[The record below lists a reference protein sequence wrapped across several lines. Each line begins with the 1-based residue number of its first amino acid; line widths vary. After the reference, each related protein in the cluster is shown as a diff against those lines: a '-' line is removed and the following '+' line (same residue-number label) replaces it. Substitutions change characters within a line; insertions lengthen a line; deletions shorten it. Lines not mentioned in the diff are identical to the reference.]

1 MCILGPFPAVHSA
14 PLIAVR
20 SPPMKV
26 STFACAFVALFWI
39 SVRVHAQLQ
48 PAPQESYEYL
58 RRLRVPDTVVNCVAA
73 LDRWVHQT
81 SRYDALLVPDR
92 RVLNARV
99 ESKDE
104 AADSTPVPS
113 SSVSATVSAASPAT
127 PFDSLIHMRGFAKV
141 RGKYLWV
148 PVRAT
153 CSVWHQQ
160 IVDVGLKP
168 RVVR

>member
-1 MCILGPFPAVHSA
+1 
-14 PLIAVR
+14 
-20 SPPMKV
+20 MKV

-39 SVRVHAQLQ
+39 SARVHAQLQ
-48 PAPQESYEYL
+48 PAPQENYEYL

-81 SRYDALLVPDR
+81 SRYDSLLVPDR
-92 RVLNARV
+92 RVLNARI
-99 ESKDE
+99 ESKDD
-104 AADSTPVPS
+104 AIDATPVPS
-113 SSVSATVSAASPAT
+113 SSVAAAAAPDT

-141 RGKYLWV
+141 RGQYLWV
-148 PVRAT
+148 PVKAT

-160 IVDVGLKP
+160 VVDVALKP